1 MKIYSGEKS
10 EFLKTA
16 LFRAVDVFE
25 KRGFKFMDLPLCEPY
40 RLQEKALGTLSRNS
54 LTFRDFESGE
64 IMALR
69 LDFTTLVVNQVIQ
82 RGIAESPQR
91 YYYFGKVFRYT
102 ETLEEHTESGIEILG
117 DSSVEAD
124 AAVIE
129 GIYSYVKSLGLE
141 DIIVSVG
148 HVGIVEKL
156 LEEVEP
162 QRREEA
168 RRYFI
173 EKNITSLSEVLKLP
187 GVITAGDLILA
198 QGQGEVLKLLEKL
211 GLEKIAQEL
220 NEAGRYL
227 SKEGVEFIFDLTEIR
242 EFPYYSGI
250 IFELFYREIGSPI
263 AGGGRYDRLVTT
275 LGGNFPATGGAVYLS
290 KLAP

>member
-1 MKIYSGEKS
+1 MKTYTEKEP

-16 LFRAVDVFE
+16 LLRAVEVFE
-25 KRGFKFMDLPLCEPY
+25 KRNFRFTDLPLCEPY

-54 LTFRDFESGE
+54 LTFRNFESGE

-82 RGIAESPQR
+82 RGTVESPQR

-102 ETLEEHTESGIEILG
+102 DRLEEHPEAGIEIFG

-124 AAVIE
+124 ASVIE
-129 GIYSYVKSLGLE
+129 AIFSYVKSLGLE

-162 QRREEA
+162 QLREET

-173 EKNITSLSEVLKLP
+173 EKNITSLSEVLRLP
-187 GVITAGDLILA
+187 QGITAGDLILS
-198 QGQGEVLKLLEKL
+198 QGKEEALKLLEKL

-227 SKEGVEFIFDLTEIR
+227 SKEGVEFIFDLIEIR

-250 IFELFYREIGSPI
+250 VFEVFYRELGSPV

-275 LGGNFPATGGAVYLS
+275 LGGSFPATGGAVYLS
-290 KLAP
+290 KLIP